1 MSVRHD
7 TEKLS
12 KYKSL
17 LKQYKP
23 KYKSLLKQYKPTK
36 KNEQNIIKNNLAKD
50 QFGFN
55 FCVGIMTETK

>member
-12 KYKSL
+12 
-17 LKQYKP
+17 